1 MINPYRPPKAAVAL
15 PTTPD
20 VLPGAVRALRAL
32 AVVGSLFLML
42 IPVLAIVAT
51 RPRGAELIVMLG
63 LSAVVFLLSGASIAS
78 LVTRFAE
85 RQLFW
90 GTMLLNVLAAVL
102 LLYGFYFGARRS
114 NEVALIFIL
123 PVLLNMVAIDQLRRA
138 RRARARFASG

>member
-42 IPVLAIVAT
+42 IPVSIV
-51 RPRGAELIVMLG
+51 
-63 LSAVVFLLSGASIAS
+63 S

-90 GTMLLNVLAAVL
+90 GTMLLNLLAAVL

-123 PVLLNMVAIDQLRRA
+123 PVLLNMVAIDQLRGA
-138 RRARARFASG
+138 RRAQARFASG

>member
-42 IPVLAIVAT
+42 ISVLAIVAT

-63 LSAVVFLLSGASIAS
+63 LSAV
-78 LVTRFAE
+78 
-85 RQLFW
+85 
-90 GTMLLNVLAAVL
+90 
-102 LLYGFYFGARRS
+102 
-114 NEVALIFIL
+114 
-123 PVLLNMVAIDQLRRA
+123 AIDQLRRA